1 MLLVINNDLKK
12 LNIMPLLTTATIA
25 VLYPFLIELAK
36 KSAEKVVDTSSERL
50 TEGSI
55 DWLKSL
61 FFKNNEPKN
70 ALKELIKAPES
81 KESQNVIK
89 AIIENSIEDNPENE
103 KFLKDILK
111 ELPTTANSIQNS
123 KNVNL
128 GNINTEGG
136 NFRIGD
142 DYGV

>member
-1 MLLVINNDLKK
+1 
-12 LNIMPLLTTATIA
+12 MPLLTTATIA

-36 KSAEKVVDTSSERL
+36 KSAEKVIDTSSEKL
-50 TEGSI
+50 TEGSVE
-55 DWLKSL
+55 WLKSL

-70 ALKELIKAPES
+70 ALKELINTPES

-111 ELPTTANSIQNS
+111 ELPTTIISIQNS
-123 KNVNL
+123 KNVNT
-128 GNINTEGG
+128 GNVNTEGG
-136 NFRIGD
+136 NFRIGN

>member
-1 MLLVINNDLKK
+1 
-12 LNIMPLLTTATIA
+12 MPLITTAAIA
-25 VLYPFLIELAK
+25 ALYPFLIELAK
-36 KSAEKVVDTSSERL
+36 KSAEKVVDTSSEKL

-70 ALKELIKAPES
+70 ALKELIDAPED
-81 KESQNVIK
+81 KERQNVIK
-89 AIIENSIEDNPENE
+89 AIIENSIEDNPEND
-103 KFLKDILK
+103 KFLKEILNK
-111 ELPTTANSIQNS
+111 VPKTETSIYKS
-123 KNVNL
+123 KNVNT
-128 GNINTEGG
+128 GDVNTQGG